1 METRYW
7 ARTVVNILNLSTP
20 AGLLLRLIGGTGM
33 RLGPRGLIVATGYR
47 LPLPVAPAFTV
58 GNVILLRD
66 QGEDLEAS
74 PRLLLHEERHA
85 TQYVWS
91 LGVVM
96 FPLYLICAAVSLALS
111 GDLASYNPYERLA
124 GLADGGYEFHP
135 LRWLR

>member
-1 METRYW
+1 M
-7 ARTVVNILNLSTP
+7 
-20 AGLLLRLIGGTGM
+20 
-33 RLGPRGLIVATGYR
+33 
-47 LPLPVAPAFTV
+47 

-66 QGEDLEAS
+66 QGEDLEAR